1 MSVPLFFTFKDFF
14 NWDHVLIVSDM
25 LMIDLRNLV
34 STARDRVA
42 ALQGVAELLR
52 NSGAIAGSGFM
63 MWTVPREE

>member
-1 MSVPLFFTFKDFF
+1 M
-14 NWDHVLIVSDM
+14 SDM
-25 LMIDLRNLV
+25 LMIDLRNVV